1 MARDKAAPVKFVR
14 FFKEAQAEQPA
25 GRASDASGSSR
36 LEPPPVKSTGVPL
49 ARLVRALHEMGVGLA
64 PNEVS
69 ATALHNPTNWRKKN
83 REREKAN
90 EKKREEMS
98 NAFQFSI
105 PSPLSVHRLIYS
117 HFPIPRNTR
126 DLLHWFAVCV
136 AGAYLARAARHRR
149 KRRDKP
155 G

>member
-36 LEPPPVKSTGVPL
+36 VEPPPVKSTGVPL

-64 PNEVS
+64 PSEVS
-69 ATALHNPTNWRKKN
+69 ATALHNPKNWRKKN

-90 EKKREEMS
+90 EKKR
-98 NAFQFSI
+98 
-105 PSPLSVHRLIYS
+105 
-117 HFPIPRNTR
+117 
-126 DLLHWFAVCV
+126 
-136 AGAYLARAARHRR
+136 R
-149 KRRDKP
+149 KRDALCVSVLNTVSSLRAP
-155 G
+155 SNLFILPNTQEH